1 MTCRQVELVLALLLD
16 HTQVRPQRCLGDR
29 LSIVVIV
36 LLPLHEGFGVDR
48 RDNPRLVTKRPQRP
62 ADKMRAQAGFH
73 ANDARWQPLKH
84 LFETQ
89 PPDLPTKRD
98 RPIGAQSNKVK
109 YLLAD
114 VDTDYRQ

>member
-1 MTCRQVELVLALLLD
+1 
-16 HTQVRPQRCLGDR
+16 
-29 LSIVVIV
+29 
-36 LLPLHEGFGVDR
+36 
-48 RDNPRLVTKRPQRP
+48 
-62 ADKMRAQAGFH
+62 MRAQAGFH